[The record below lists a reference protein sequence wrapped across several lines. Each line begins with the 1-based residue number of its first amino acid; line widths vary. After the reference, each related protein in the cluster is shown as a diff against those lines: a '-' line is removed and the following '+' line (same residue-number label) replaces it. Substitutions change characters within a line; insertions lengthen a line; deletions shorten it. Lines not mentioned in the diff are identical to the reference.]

1 MKLKGILLKLG
12 VVISSVISGM
22 TIAAADPSTSKYE
35 QLSKKLDEIQQEMI
49 VLNLDKLPKPTES
62 QLNFQ
67 QAFAMDTMA
76 YEQWLWFIFIPRV
89 RDLIKNKEEVP
100 KESQVGSQAV
110 REFDGRKDRE
120 KLELLLIQFDNLCN
134 KT

>member
-22 TIAAADPSTSKYE
+22 AIAAADPSTTKYE
-35 QLSKKLDEIQQEMI
+35 QLSKKLDEIQREMTA
-49 VLNLDKLPKPTES
+49 LKLDKLPKPTEG

-89 RDLIKNKEEVP
+89 RDMIKNKEEVP
-100 KESQVGSQAV
+100 KKSQVGSQAV
-110 REFDGRKDRE
+110 REFDGRTDRE
-120 KLELLLIQFDNLCN
+120 KLESLLIEFDSLCN